1 MTVSFDIRDRA
12 PIETVAQFVEDAK
25 TVRQMVIGDAE
36 KHKLWFRGHAKTEF
50 TLVPSVG
57 RTHRYGGR
65 VRQFDQTAERE
76 LLHRFRRRAYP
87 VDPNV
92 AKAGYALFLARHH
105 GLPTRVLDW
114 TANALYALYFAC
126 TEYCE
131 CDGQVWAFRQR
142 GYKGVLDAFEL
153 VQQDERELFA
163 SEPLRVKV
171 VHPVF
176 NSTRLVAQ
184 EGGFTLHSH
193 PNTSLEDLAGRE
205 FAKGDL
211 DIEQLYR
218 WPVRSRS
225 KPALLQDLSGL
236 GISHRSA
243 FPDLDGIAKSLLHTE
258 VIWNGREEAGPA

>member
-1 MTVSFDIRDRA
+1 MVVRFGIRDREA
-12 PIETVAQFVEDAK
+12 IETVEGFVEDAK
-25 TVRQMVIGDAE
+25 NVRQLVEGDAE

-57 RTHRYGGR
+57 RPHHYSGR

-87 VDPNV
+87 RV

-114 TANALYALYFAC
+114 TANVLYALYFAC
-126 TEYCE
+126 TEHCD
-131 CDGQVWAFRQR
+131 CDGRVWAFRQR
-142 GYKGVLDAFEL
+142 GYKGVLDAFDL
-153 VQQDERELFA
+153 VEQDEKTLFA

-184 EGGFTLHSH
+184 EGGFTLHSD
-193 PNTSLEDLAGRE
+193 PLTSLEDLAGKDFSR
-205 FAKGDL
+205 GNL
-211 DIEQLYR
+211 DIEQLYC
-218 WPVRSRS
+218 WPVPSRY
-225 KPALLQDLSGL
+225 KPALLKELSGL
-236 GISHRSA
+236 GISYRSA
-243 FPDLDGIAKSLLHTE
+243 FPDLDGIAKSLWHTE
-258 VIWNGREEAGPA
+258 VIWNGREDAEPV